1 MILNECS
8 FPALITMLPVVDCR
22 NNIFQFRLYYP
33 LLQGHLSAEP
43 GVLPHGQAD
52 VHPRDRELWL
62 HHVRCAGKLA
72 EIIMKFLP
80 FFSASCEI
88 PEHLYLL
95 RTRRGNLFN
104 PGPR

>member
-72 EIIMKFLP
+72 EIKMKFLP
-80 FFSASCEI
+80 FL
-88 PEHLYLL
+88 HLVRYQN
-95 RTRRGNLFN
+95 TCIY
-104 PGPR
+104 

>member
-1 MILNECS
+1 MIVNECS
-8 FPALITMLPVVDCR
+8 FPALITILPVVDFR
-22 NNIFQFRLYYP
+22 NYIFQFS

-72 EIIMKFLP
+72 EIKMKFLP
-80 FFSASCEI
+80 FLHFVRYQNTCI
-88 PEHLYLL
+88 Y
-95 RTRRGNLFN
+95 
-104 PGPR
+104 